1 MRQLTKTA
9 IPAVLAANGAQWT
22 ADVVNALAN
31 GQSPTE
37 TQKTR
42 YNHPEIKG
50 ALKAETLDKCAYC
63 ESKITHIDH
72 GDIEH
77 IVPKSKV
84 PARAFDWDNLTLA
97 CRICNQNK
105 GDFHSGGNDHSGLV
119 DPYQDDPADHF
130 LFHRETV
137 TPRPDS
143 VKGLLTEHE
152 IGISRGPLRERR
164 AERMGFIDDLIRGY
178 CNAGAVEQPILKA
191 NIYKRCCS
199 DDSEYSAIAKR
210 YIDDVFAQLGI

>member
-1 MRQLTKTA
+1 MRSLAKTGC
-9 IPAVLAANGAQWT
+9 PAVLAANGAQWT
-22 ADVVNALAN
+22 AVVISALAN

-37 TQKTR
+37 TQKKR
-42 YNHPEIKG
+42 YNHPQIKS
-50 ALKAETLDKCAYC
+50 ALKAETFDKCAYC

-77 IVPKSKV
+77 IIPKSKV
-84 PARAFDWDNLTLA
+84 PAQAFDWDNLTLA

-105 GDFHSGGNDHSGLV
+105 GDFYSGGNDHTGLV
-119 DPYQDDPADHF
+119 DPYTDNPADHF
-130 LFHRETV
+130 LFHRESV

-143 VKGLLTEHE
+143 VKGLLTEDQ

-164 AERMGFIDDLIRGY
+164 AERMDFIDDLIRGY
-178 CNAGAVEQPILKA
+178 YNASAAEKPILKR
-191 NIYKRCCS
+191 NIYKRCCA

-210 YIDDVFAQLGI
+210 YVDSVFAQLGI